1 MTLDQKLTQ
10 LGLKLKHLVVLD
22 VSFLGESLK
31 EFKSAYPHRIYH
43 LPSHE
48 AMILQMA
55 GGMASL
61 GKLVAVVGS
70 ELEDIDLPDNTL
82 NVKLLKPSENAV
94 WDFFDDG
101 LQSFGTGVLLIPEG
115 E

>member
-10 LGLKLKHLVVLD
+10 IALKLKQLVVLD
-22 VSFLGESLK
+22 VSFLGEPLK

-48 AMILQMA
+48 GVILQIA

-61 GKLVAVVGS
+61 GKLVIVVGS
-70 ELEDIDLPDNTL
+70 ELSEVDLPDNTL
-82 NVKLLKPSENAV
+82 NVKLLKRTESAV

-101 LQSFGTGVLLIPEG
+101 LQSFGTGVLLIPED